1 MKSNQ
6 FKIGPLTA
14 NHLILLSI
22 GIALFALVQVSFYW
36 CAIALC
42 FTMLILL
49 VCRQYQNDVEARAK
63 EVAGES
69 AADDREENYIQHLES
84 YIGSLEKSIATMKD
98 AEEASRRDGSYDT
111 LTGLPNRKMIA
122 ESLTNTLESCSASE
136 RKVAVLFLNLNR
148 FRMVKECFGHT
159 TGDRIIKQV
168 ADRISSS
175 IRKVDLAGHFGSDEF
190 AVIVRDIVDIADAT
204 AVAEQIS
211 SRVAEAVRFR
221 NRTAYVN
228 ASIGIVL
235 ADGKYKRGED
245 MLRDAEIAMYSAK
258 DGKQKWAIFEKSM
271 FASSLQR
278 QQLETDLRYAIVC
291 NELELYYQPIVRLD
305 DRSLFGFEALVR
317 WNHPKKGMILPT
329 EFIPTAE
336 ANGLIG
342 PMSIQIL
349 KDACEQLARW
359 EAEFDGQQPVIMS
372 VNISAS
378 NLADPNLVAQ
388 IESVIS
394 ETNIQPGSLKLEIT
408 ESAVMDDAENAI
420 ETLRQVKET
429 GVSLSIDDFGTG
441 YSSLSYLQKFPIDY
455 LKIDRSFVG
464 EMEKGGENEEIVRT
478 IIALAKALN
487 LKLIA
492 EGIETNYQFEKLR
505 ELGCEYGQGF
515 LFSHPLPVHKAESLL
530 SESDIAFGSAST
542 PGFTPYD
549 QISAIQLQNSHLN

>member
-1 MKSNQ
+1 MKKNP
-6 FKIGPLTA
+6 FTIGPFTA

-22 GIALFALVQVSFYW
+22 GIALLALVQVSFYW

-49 VCRQYQNDVEARAK
+49 VCRQYQNDVETRAK
-63 EVAGES
+63 QVAGE
-69 AADDREENYIQHLES
+69 AAEAEREENYIQHLES
-84 YIGSLEKSIATMKD
+84 YIGSLEKSIATLKD
-98 AEEASRRDGSYDT
+98 AEDANRRDGSYDS

-122 ESLTNTLESCSASE
+122 ESLTNTLESASSE
-136 RKVAVLFLNLNR
+136 RNVAVLFLNLNR
-148 FRMVKECFGHT
+148 FRMVKESFGHL

-175 IRKVDLAGHFGSDEF
+175 IRKVDLAGHFGGDEF
-190 AVIVRDIVDIADAT
+190 AVIVRDIIDISDAT
-204 AVAEQIS
+204 TVAEQIS

-245 MLRDAEIAMYSAK
+245 MLRDAEIAMYNAK
-258 DGKQKWAIFEKSM
+258 DAKQKWAIFEKTM
-271 FASSLQR
+271 FARSIER

-305 DRSLFGFEALVR
+305 DRSVFGFEALVR
-317 WNHPKKGMILPT
+317 WNHPRKGLLLPS
-329 EFIPTAE
+329 EFIPSAE

-349 KDACEQLARW
+349 KDACAQLARW
-359 EAEFDGQQPVIMS
+359 EADHEDRPPVTMS
-372 VNISAS
+372 VNISAA

-388 IESVIS
+388 IESVIA
-394 ETNIQPGSLKLEIT
+394 ETNIQPRSLKLEIT
-408 ESAVMDDAENAI
+408 ESAVMDDAESTI
-420 ETLRQVKET
+420 ETLRQVKEI
-429 GVSLSIDDFGTG
+429 GVSLAIDDFGTG

-492 EGIETNYQFEKLR
+492 EGIETKYQFEKLR
-505 ELGCEYGQGF
+505 ELGCDYGQGF
-515 LFSHPLPVHKAESLL
+515 LFAHPLRVRKAELL
-530 SESDIAFGSAST
+530 LGESDIPFGAASNA
-542 PGFTPYD
+542 GFTPYD
-549 QISAIQLQNSHLN
+549 HISAIQLQNTHLN

>member
-1 MKSNQ
+1 
-6 FKIGPLTA
+6 
-14 NHLILLSI
+14 
-22 GIALFALVQVSFYW
+22 
-36 CAIALC
+36 
-42 FTMLILL
+42 
-49 VCRQYQNDVEARAK
+49 
-63 EVAGES
+63 
-69 AADDREENYIQHLES
+69 
-84 YIGSLEKSIATMKD
+84 
-98 AEEASRRDGSYDT
+98 
-111 LTGLPNRKMIA
+111 
-122 ESLTNTLESCSASE
+122 
-136 RKVAVLFLNLNR
+136 
-148 FRMVKECFGHT
+148 
-159 TGDRIIKQV
+159 
-168 ADRISSS
+168 
-175 IRKVDLAGHFGSDEF
+175 
-190 AVIVRDIVDIADAT
+190 VIVRDIIDVADAT

-211 SRVAEAVRFR
+211 SRIAEAVRFR

-245 MLRDAEIAMYSAK
+245 MLRDAEIAMYNAK

-271 FASSLQR
+271 FARSLQR

-317 WNHPKKGMILPT
+317 WNHPRKGLLLPS
-329 EFIPTAE
+329 EFIPAAE

-349 KDACEQLARW
+349 KDACSQLANW
-359 EAEFDGQQPVIMS
+359 ERDFDAAQPVTVS
-372 VNISAS
+372 VNISAA

-388 IESVIS
+388 IESVIA
-394 ETNIQPGSLKLEIT
+394 ETNIRPSSLKLEIT
-408 ESAVMDDAENAI
+408 ESAVMEDAESAI

-455 LKIDRSFVG
+455 LKIDRSFVS

-492 EGIETNYQFEKLR
+492 EGIETTYQFEKLR

-515 LFSHPLPVHKAESLL
+515 LFARPLPARKAESLL
-530 SESDIAFGSAST
+530 VQSNIPLGSAADA
-542 PGFTPYD
+542 GFTPYD
-549 QISAIQLQNSHLN
+549 HISAIQLQNTHLN